1 MMEANM
7 AARNHAP
14 PSRRMGLSRMPSRAD
29 RRDRS
34 AEPLTPV
41 IDIDALFEDT
51 MRRFPE
57 TMARLA
63 E

>member
-1 MMEANM
+1 M
-7 AARNHAP
+7 AARKHAP
-14 PSRRMGLSRMPSRAD
+14 SGGFILRKRASLRID
-29 RRDRS
+29 RPNRG
-34 AEPLTPV
+34 AALKAGP

>member
-1 MMEANM
+1 M

-14 PSRRMGLSRMPSRAD
+14 HSRRMGLSRMPSRGD
-29 RRDRS
+29 RRSVSDLPHLP
-34 AEPLTPV
+34 A
-41 IDIDALFEDT
+41 IDIDALFDDT